1 MATDKTTTTVVVVV
15 LGGVSSL
22 AARVGEKVSFRV
34 GGGILGGAMARV
46 GEDVG
51 VDTGAS
57 VLGMGVSTPSVVGA
71 RDGITPTTGDGV

>member
-1 MATDKTTTTVVVVV
+1 MATDETTTTIVVVFD
-15 LGGVSSL
+15 GVAPL
-22 AARVGEKVSFRV
+22 AARVGEEVSLGV
-34 GGGILGGAMARV
+34 GGVNAGGSMARV